1 MDNEREPPND
11 SAMTKFVRN
20 GPEKVAKLT
29 ESKWA
34 IDKTISIMESLAL
47 SLGNLKIHSP
57 SDTKNHGHQETD
69 DKSNEDEDNDERKTG
84 KIPQRRVNFR
94 DNEEFKDTKNLLSVA
109 KEDIVATLVNKNADR
124 GETGGVNENSWA
136 YKAVKLASAKNWL
149 NTSTTISSELL
160 DVAKLGEKNARD
172 EIAHNLIQ
180 LRRANFRIDKIMAGN
195 IHTFQ
200 VF

>member
-1 MDNEREPPND
+1 
-11 SAMTKFVRN
+11 
-20 GPEKVAKLT
+20 
-29 ESKWA
+29 
-34 IDKTISIMESLAL
+34 
-47 SLGNLKIHSP
+47 
-57 SDTKNHGHQETD
+57 
-69 DKSNEDEDNDERKTG
+69 
-84 KIPQRRVNFR
+84 
-94 DNEEFKDTKNLLSVA
+94 
-109 KEDIVATLVNKNADR
+109 VNKNANR

-149 NTSTTISSELL
+149 NTPTTISSELL

-195 IHTFQ
+195 IRTFQ